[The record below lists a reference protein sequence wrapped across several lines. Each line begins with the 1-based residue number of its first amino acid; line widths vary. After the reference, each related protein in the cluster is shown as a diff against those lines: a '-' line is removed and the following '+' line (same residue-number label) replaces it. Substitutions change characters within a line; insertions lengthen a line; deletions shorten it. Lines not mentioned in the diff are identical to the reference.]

1 MSKEEDELDR
11 GVLQLIYSDLEL
23 LELSINDLAIAL
35 GGKLSP
41 VDKEFFKKLK
51 SGRLANCFN
60 RSVRNERNYR
70 FYKLFKGLDL
80 QVDSFIRIV
89 KLHFDRGVA
98 FLEKYGRSGLS
109 TKLFCLC
116 YVDVVFDLYDGVL
129 KQMTTFS
136 LHDCV
141 YLYKFFIKFD
151 NSLLSYRI
159 KHVYIRDEIYDLI
172 LNSLWFAL
180 KDAWWLYLDT
190 SDLRTLFPFIAHMK
204 VEGQYQAT
212 IHDLNHV
219 LHNIHFVTL
228 ISQDISFQSETQT
241 IVNSPANNEDIDSL
255 NERFE
260 AEKGKYDNLKE
271 SDLNIKYM
279 RSLDGLGGLG
289 EGEAKN
295 GVTEFEDNISMV
307 SENQNRNSQNQ
318 DMRGVVNADLFGV
331 HEFGKN
337 LRELERTLESLE
349 LIGEVKWSQV
359 VYISLV
365 GFIYIVLFESY
376 LNAVYESLKV
386 GMEPKKY
393 VEFLVMRLQ
402 DLIQVHTLMV
412 DVDVNYTAWAHDKLG
427 ALSDAELM
435 KCFNTYSDS
444 LFFEEGYRDNQ
455 LFSYRGDSIKSD
467 VKWKLGNDSR
477 GVTMYLLA
485 PALERLQKIQY
496 NVVLRIASEC
506 ARPVLKLIE
515 EIYFVSESKLYYD
528 ILYNTDE
535 FLIGPKG
542 PLSQNCKGLPLAFK
556 RAVFVETF
564 FIIVKR
570 YANKVRESATDVCEA
585 IFFDSM
591 SIWDSVID
599 YFDFP
604 LNPEVAEEEC
614 VKLVAGVLEQIKF
627 TPKLDLS
634 DLDAFKR
641 SFRKNFFT
649 TPKDAQSML
658 SQYAYN
664 CLYHV
669 GFIRVGGRNSA
680 NDRCK
685 GRAFGDKSDLPIGTF
700 DGANN
705 TANHTLNLT
714 MDNTGYKS
722 YEANYGSST
731 STANQASGSTR
742 PGNPNDATN
751 TSTTFAANTGNV
763 YLGSNGAA
771 SREYTSQANSGSN
784 VNNAIGGENANGS
797 VTASTTPNP
806 NLTIG
811 GLRLPLDGVNS
822 GHSGGSDDYGVPK
835 GPYGISGLCSTGK
848 YGYDEVVGRGGYL
861 DRYVVWL
868 DGCRKKN
875 MLIFGN
881 VILFFRQNSLLQPA
895 GFITFNSIYSI
906 RAPNSLAQVH
916 PSIQLLEDNSE
927 NDSFSCGT
935 SKSSESSSNSASKE
949 YSSPKKNRT
958 SALSRTSNSVP
969 LDRSNSG
976 PAFEGVNVPAKADLG
991 IVKRRKSPMSG
1002 KTREY
1007 CSTEAATSGN
1017 TGSPFRIR
1025 IDNKVLHLRNISKN
1039 SMENISIMKP
1049 YLRPDNLVS
1058 KLLRG
1063 KATSIARYST
1073 ISSRLSSLF
1082 EHMYVWGWQIRL
1094 ELFDSC
1100 ILDDGNLFNLDIEF
1114 TSPEYRRYWEQQIR
1128 DKANAKA
1135 QFISWPYH
1143 SFFFDSI

>member
-11 GVLQLIYSDLEL
+11 EVLQLICSDLEL

-35 GGKLSP
+35 GGKSSP
-41 VDKEFFKKLK
+41 VDKTYYKRLK
-51 SGRLANCFN
+51 SGSLANCFN
-60 RSVRNERNYR
+60 RPVRNERNYK

-89 KLHFDRGVA
+89 KLHFDRGAA
-98 FLEKYGRSGLS
+98 FLAKYGKSGLS

-129 KQMTTFS
+129 KQLATFS

-190 SDLRTLFPFIAHMK
+190 SDLRSLFPFIAHMK
-204 VEGQYQAT
+204 VEGQYQPT

-219 LHNIHFVTL
+219 LHNMHFVTL

-241 IVNSPANNEDIDSL
+241 IVNSPLNNEDMESL
-255 NERFE
+255 NELFE
-260 AEKGKYDNLKE
+260 TEKGKYDNIKE

-279 RSLDGLGGLG
+279 KNVHGL
-289 EGEAKN
+289 EESDDDEAKN
-295 GVTEFEDNISMV
+295 GATGFEDNISMV
-307 SENQNRNSQNQ
+307 SENKDLTSENQ
-318 DMRGVVNADLFGV
+318 DTREDINPDLGGTQ
-331 HEFGKN
+331 EFGKH

-349 LIGEVKWSQV
+349 LIGEVNWSQV

-365 GFIYIVLFESY
+365 GFVYIVLFESY
-376 LNAVYESLKV
+376 LNVVYESLNAR
-386 GMEPKKY
+386 MEPKKY
-393 VEFLVMRLQ
+393 VEFLVRRLQ

-427 ALSDAELM
+427 AFSDAELM

-444 LFFEEGYRDNQ
+444 LFVEEGYRDNQ
-455 LFSYRGDSIKSD
+455 LFSYRGDSMKSD
-467 VKWKLGNDSR
+467 VKWKLGDGSSC
-477 GVTMYLLA
+477 VTMYLLA
-485 PALERLQKIQY
+485 PALERLQKMQY
-496 NVVLRIASEC
+496 NVVLRIASVC

-528 ILYNTDE
+528 ILHNTDE

-570 YANKVRESATDVCEA
+570 YANKVRESGTEVCEA

-604 LNPEVAEEEC
+604 VNPEMAEEAC
-614 VKLVAGVLEQIKF
+614 VKLVAGILEQIKF

-634 DLDAFKR
+634 HLDAFKR
-641 SFRKNFFT
+641 SFRKNFST
-649 TPKDAQSML
+649 TPKEAQSML

-669 GFIRVGGRNSA
+669 GFIRV
-680 NDRCK
+680 
-685 GRAFGDKSDLPIGTF
+685 
-700 DGANN
+700 
-705 TANHTLNLT
+705 
-714 MDNTGYKS
+714 
-722 YEANYGSST
+722 
-731 STANQASGSTR
+731 
-742 PGNPNDATN
+742 
-751 TSTTFAANTGNV
+751 
-763 YLGSNGAA
+763 
-771 SREYTSQANSGSN
+771 
-784 VNNAIGGENANGS
+784 
-797 VTASTTPNP
+797 
-806 NLTIG
+806 
-811 GLRLPLDGVNS
+811 
-822 GHSGGSDDYGVPK
+822 
-835 GPYGISGLCSTGK
+835 
-848 YGYDEVVGRGGYL
+848 VGRGDYL
-861 DRYVVWL
+861 DKYVVWL

-881 VILFFRQNSLLQPA
+881 VILFFRENSLLQPA
-895 GFITFNSIYSI
+895 GFLTFNSIYSI
-906 RAPNSLAQVH
+906 LAPNSLAQVH
-916 PSIQLLEDNSE
+916 PSIQLLENNSE

-935 SKSSESSSNSASKE
+935 SKSSESSSNSANKE
-949 YSSPKKNRT
+949 CSGPKKNRT
-958 SALSRTSNSVP
+958 SGFSRSKNTDP
-969 LDRSNSG
+969 LDGGNSS
-976 PAFEGVNVPAKADLG
+976 PAASV
-991 IVKRRKSPMSG
+991 
-1002 KTREY
+1002 T
-1007 CSTEAATSGN
+1007 
-1017 TGSPFRIR
+1017 
-1025 IDNKVLHLRNISKN
+1025 
-1039 SMENISIMKP
+1039 
-1049 YLRPDNLVS
+1049 
-1058 KLLRG
+1058 
-1063 KATSIARYST
+1063 RYSSV
-1073 ISSRLSSLF
+1073 SSRLSNLF
-1082 EHMYVWGWQIRL
+1082 EHMSVWGWRIRL

-1100 ILDDGNLFNLDIEF
+1100 ILDDRNLFNLDIEF